1 MYTEIFHNVLVQILI
16 AVIVAGILQIVGHF
30 FIEHTVR
37 KAVKRG
43 KGETKVD
50 EKKREDTVIA
60 IVRTTYTALVWI
72 STVFII
78 LTLLGINVAALL
90 TGAGLIGV
98 FVGLSAQNTVK
109 DFLGG
114 TFLLFEKQYRVGD
127 TVSFAGGT
135 IGPDGVSGTVEEIT
149 LRITKLRDLSGNLIT
164 LRNGDPTIISNK
176 TYSFASTVLD
186 VTVTYDSDIVAV
198 EKMINTIGRDMAA
211 DEAWS
216 ERITHPITFLRVDS
230 FSEAGVVVRAV
241 GTVAPASQWDVA
253 GEFRKRL
260 LIASSKQADKVKL
273 AHT

>member
-37 KAVKRG
+37 KAVKRS
-43 KGETKVD
+43 KDETKVD

-60 IVRTTYTALVWI
+60 VVRTTYTGVLWL
-72 STVFII
+72 STVFAI
-78 LTLLGINVAALL
+78 LTILGVNVAALL
-90 TGAGLIGV
+90 TGAGIIGV

-114 TFLLFEKQYRVGD
+114 LFILLEKQYRVGD
-127 TVSFAGGT
+127 TVNFAGGT
-135 IGPDGVSGTVEEIT
+135 IGSAGITGTVEEIT

-164 LRNGDPTIISNK
+164 IRNGEPTVISNK

-186 VTVTYDSDIVAV
+186 ITVTYDSDILAV
-198 EKMINTIGRDMAA
+198 EKMINDIGQKLAKDAVWE
-211 DEAWS
+211 DLF
-216 ERITHPITFLRVDS
+216 TQPIRFLRVDS
-230 FSEAGVVVRAV
+230 FSETGVVVRAV
-241 GTVAPASQWDVA
+241 GTVKPASQWDVA

-260 LIASSKQADKVKL
+260 LVAAANKDDNVSL
-273 AHT
+273 AHS